1 MKRFEARKE
10 IIKALKEIN
19 LYKETI
25 NNPMVVPIC
34 SRSKDVVEPLIK
46 PQWYIKSDEMAQ
58 NAIEVVRNGELKII
72 PEHHNKTWFH
82 WMENIRYI

>member
-19 LYKETI
+19 LYKETT
-25 NNPMVVPIC
+25 NNPLEVPIC

-46 PQWYIKSDEMAQ
+46 PQWYIKSEEMAQ
-58 NAIEVVRNGELKII
+58 KASEVVRNGELKII
-72 PEHHNKTWFH
+72 PEHHTKTWFH